1 MLMHPILYE
10 DYTQVL
16 QAGVFQNVLY
26 SWMIYVPI
34 IVCWVWY
41 AGEVSGRGGLFWGDE
56 RVGWVV
62 RKQENKKRLYVSIIG
77 ESTTAYESI
86 FDSNKLQSV
95 LPMEKI
101 RASLK
106 VNRFLNRNHSSGRK
120 SQNVTGIMHG

>member
-1 MLMHPILYE
+1 MKTIRKL
-10 DYTQVL
+10 QVL

-41 AGEVSGRGGLFWGDE
+41 AGEVSGRGGLVWVDE

-62 RKQENKKRLYVSIIG
+62 RKQENKTRLYVSIIG

-86 FDSNKLQSV
+86 F
-95 LPMEKI
+95 
-101 RASLK
+101 
-106 VNRFLNRNHSSGRK
+106 
-120 SQNVTGIMHG
+120 